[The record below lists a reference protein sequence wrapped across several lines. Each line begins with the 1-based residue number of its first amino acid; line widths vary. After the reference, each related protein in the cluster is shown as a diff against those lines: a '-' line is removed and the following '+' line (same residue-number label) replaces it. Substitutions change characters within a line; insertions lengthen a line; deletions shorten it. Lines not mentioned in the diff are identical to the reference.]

1 MALLIAGG
9 HRGEGGRGDRNKLE
23 ELQEVF
29 RVLVVNSKG
38 WLENELDNNSLK
50 STLEKNKTS
59 DCHCF
64 SLAAPAAMY
73 VPNMNPD
80 CLSGLWQTCFL
91 TSQGSKLLLGCFVT
105 KNVPNKYT
113 YKGA

>member
-23 ELQEVF
+23 ELQEVI

-38 WLENELDNNSLK
+38 WLENELGNNSLK

-59 DCHCF
+59 DLLF
-64 SLAAPAAMY
+64 SCSSSY
-73 VPNMNPD
+73 V
-80 CLSGLWQTCFL
+80 C
-91 TSQGSKLLLGCFVT
+91 T
-105 KNVPNKYT
+105 KYES
-113 YKGA
+113 